1 MVNRLPL
8 EPDDRLFSLD
18 VLFCLASSLDEGLV
32 ILSSVDEC
40 FVILDDEHKFSFA
53 FLFVAVDAALNFML

>member
-18 VLFCLASSLDEGLV
+18 LLFCLASSLDEGLV

-40 FVILDDEHKFSFA
+40 FVILDDEHKFSF
-53 FLFVAVDAALNFML
+53 FSYI